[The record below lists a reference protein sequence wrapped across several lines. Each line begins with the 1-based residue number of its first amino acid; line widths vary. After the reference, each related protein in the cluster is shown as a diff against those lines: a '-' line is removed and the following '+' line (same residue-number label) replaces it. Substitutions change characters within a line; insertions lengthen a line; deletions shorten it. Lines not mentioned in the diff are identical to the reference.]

1 MVIVESWPRNVGGS
15 RGCCART
22 RPQRTKT
29 PRSGRPLDAHDVH
42 DRLVRLLC
50 PPQARSG
57 ARGHRLRG
65 GQHRA
70 AARRRGD
77 RHAGEWRQPDRPDR
91 RVLRRHGD
99 DQPLGPGRQGEA
111 RGLSWRP
118 IAPEQLA
125 ATVAPLLTGSPRT
138 VRVAIDGAPAADPDR
153 VAASLLPVLEA
164 AGRPVRLVR
173 AALFWRDASL
183 RLEFGR
189 EDPDSYASWLDAE
202 ALRREVL
209 DPALEEGRY
218 LPSLRDPETNRSTRE
233 PPQEAP

>member
-1 MVIVESWPRNVGGS
+1 
-15 RGCCART
+15 
-22 RPQRTKT
+22 
-29 PRSGRPLDAHDVH
+29 
-42 DRLVRLLC
+42 
-50 PPQARSG
+50 
-57 ARGHRLRG
+57 
-65 GQHRA
+65 
-70 AARRRGD
+70 
-77 RHAGEWRQPDRPDR
+77 
-91 RVLRRHGD
+91 
-99 DQPLGPGRQGEA
+99 
-111 RGLSWRP
+111 LSWRP

-233 PPQEAP
+233 PPQEAPPGSVLLVSGSLLLGRGLPFDRTVHLALSPAALARRTPPDQAWTRPAYERYAESVRPADTADLVIKLDDPRHPALRTNN